1 MAILAPIDET
11 ERSSCVVSIAYDLAA
26 TYDDPLVALHVIPSE
41 DFEDH
46 AASLK
51 EIPEFA
57 DFSVT
62 QEADSARRFARRFV
76 TETIADANMELIQPR
91 GRVGDIAE
99 EILAEATQLDPR
111 FIVIGG
117 RRRTPV
123 GKALFG
129 STAQE
134 ILLNADWPVVSRLTD
149 D

>member
-11 ERSSCVVSIAYDLAA
+11 ERSIHVVSIAYDLAT
-26 TYDDPLVALHVIPSE
+26 TYDDPLVALHVIPTE

-46 AASLK
+46 AESLK

-62 QEADSARRFARRFV
+62 QEADSARRFARKFV
-76 TETIADANMELIQPR
+76 TETIEDANMELVEPR

-99 EILAEATQLDPR
+99 EILAEATRRDPR
-111 FIVIGG
+111 FIVISG